1 MGTSCLM
8 TIGPSSNDEDGIVS
22 TEDGIVSTEDRL
34 FVIEWVIV
42 CE

>member
-1 MGTSCLM
+1 M
-8 TIGPSSNDEDGIVS
+8 TIGLSSNHEG
-22 TEDGIVSTEDRL
+22 GIVSTEDRL

>member
-1 MGTSCLM
+1 M
-8 TIGPSSNDEDGIVS
+8 TIGPSSNHEDGIVS
-22 TEDGIVSTEDRL
+22 IEDGIVSTEDRL

>member
-1 MGTSCLM
+1 M
-8 TIGPSSNDEDGIVS
+8 TIGPSSNDEDGLVS

-34 FVIEWVIV
+34 FVIEWDIV

>member
-1 MGTSCLM
+1 MI
-8 TIGPSSNDEDGIVS
+8 IGPSSNHEDGIVS

>member
-1 MGTSCLM
+1 MGTSGLI
-8 TIGPSSNDEDGIVS
+8 TNDEDGIVS

-34 FVIEWVIV
+34 FVIEWDIV

>member
-1 MGTSCLM
+1 MRRSSPI
-8 TIGPSSNDEDGIVS
+8 TIGPSSNGEDGIVS

-34 FVIEWVIV
+34 FVIEWDII